1 MTLAVPTPPLRL
13 KTPPARQG
21 VIWVRQGF
29 RVFSARPLAFTA
41 LLAAFLFGA
50 MLLLALPI
58 VGSMLVLMAVPLLT
72 LVFQLAT
79 RAALDGR
86 VPTPALFVA
95 ALRGDARRTR
105 LLVQLGVGY
114 AIATLFIVT
123 FSDWVDGGAMRALED
138 ALGSGRPDE
147 VQAVLEQPDL
157 QLGMLLRLSLAALLS
172 LPFWHAPAL
181 VYWGG
186 QGAAQALFS
195 SLLACWRA
203 RNALVVYGLG
213 WALLGTLF
221 ALLATV
227 VFSLLGSREMIGIAA
242 LPAGLMFSTAFYA
255 SLYFTFVD
263 SFESQPDTTSA
274 IEAG

>member
-172 LPFWHAPAL
+172 LPSGTRRHSST
-181 VYWGG
+181 
-186 QGAAQALFS
+186 GAARAPRRRSFRACSRAGARATRS
-195 SLLACWRA
+195 SSMASAGRCSAPCSRCSRRWCSAC
-203 RNALVVYGLG
+203 
-213 WALLGTLF
+213 
-221 ALLATV
+221 
-227 VFSLLGSREMIGIAA
+227 SAA
-242 LPAGLMFSTAFYA
+242 GR
-255 SLYFTFVD
+255 
-263 SFESQPDTTSA
+263 
-274 IEAG
+274 